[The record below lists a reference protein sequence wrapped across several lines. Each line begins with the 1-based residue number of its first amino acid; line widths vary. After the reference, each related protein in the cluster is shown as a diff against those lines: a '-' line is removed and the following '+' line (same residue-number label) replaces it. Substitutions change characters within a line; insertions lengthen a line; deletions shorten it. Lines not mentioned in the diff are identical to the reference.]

1 MPDGF
6 LTAGRTLNIAHR
18 GASAVAPENTL
29 AAFEKAAQLGADG
42 IELDVRLCAD
52 GVPVV
57 IHDASVDATTDGS
70 GRVAGMTLAE
80 LKQLDAGSWFGPAF
94 AGERIPTLAETVAT
108 IGDQLLLNIE
118 LKGEGL
124 VDRGLVHAVVDLVE
138 DHWLAE
144 RVLVSSFNPLALRHV
159 QEIAPQ
165 ILTGMLYTIRA
176 RLALA
181 RLVSARPYTAM
192 HPHVRTLDEGHRNWI
207 REHNHRIHVWTVDDS
222 SEMRRLVEW
231 GVDGIMTNVPDRLR
245 TVLEVAS

>member
-1 MPDGF
+1 MPDSF

-29 AAFEKAAQLGADG
+29 AAFEKAAQLRADG

-57 IHDASVDATTDGS
+57 IHDPSVDATTDGS

-108 IGDQLLLNIE
+108 VGDQLLLNIE

-124 VDRGLVHAVVDLVE
+124 VDRGLVRAVVDLVE
-138 DHWLAE
+138 HHRLAE
-144 RVLVSSFNPLALRHV
+144 RVLVSSFNLLALRHV

-192 HPHVRTLDEGHRNWI
+192 HPHARTLDEGHMNWI

-222 SEMRRLVEW
+222 SEMRRLVQW

-245 TVLEVAS
+245 TVLEVVS

>member
-108 IGDQLLLNIE
+108 VGDQLLLNFE

-124 VDRGLVHAVVDLVE
+124 VDRGLVRAVVDLVE
-138 DHWLAE
+138 HHRLAE

-165 ILTGMLYTIRA
+165 IITGMLYTIRA

-192 HPHVRTLDEGHRNWI
+192 HPHARTLDEGHMNWI
-207 REHNHRIHVWTVDDS
+207 QEHNHRIHVWTVDDS